1 MSAHSLPLRAG
12 VAVLRRLARSPD
24 ASTLILRGGLLMR
37 LWSGPVPR
45 PVEDLDFLARV
56 PFDARESVDRMERLL
71 RDDAGDGFTFGA
83 LRSEVI
89 WEETEFPGVR
99 LHVETL
105 LPGVESAFELRVDL
119 GFGDPMDP
127 PATWIDYASS
137 DGAPARILACRPETL
152 LAWKVHGLFERGK
165 GRFRPKDL
173 FDAYLLTRYAP
184 LEAELVPR
192 ALRLAFD
199 ARGDSLE
206 VMERLVSDEFG
217 RSPWSLEKWARYRA
231 SEPEGRPEHLAEVVT
246 AVAQALR
253 PVWEVA
259 RALPPS
265 RAEATRR
272 VSTTR

>member
-1 MSAHSLPLRAG
+1 MSAHTLPLRAG
-12 VAVLRRLARSPD
+12 IAVLRRLARSPD
-24 ASTLILRGGLLMR
+24 APELVLRGGLMMR
-37 LWSGPVPR
+37 RWSGPVPR
-45 PVEDLDFLARV
+45 PVEDLDFLAGF
-56 PFDARESVDRMERLL
+56 PFDTRESVDRMGRLL
-71 RDDAGDGFTFGA
+71 RDDTGDGFTFGA

-99 LHVETL
+99 VHVETQ
-105 LPGVESAFELRVDL
+105 LPGVQSPFELRIDL

-127 PATWIDYASS
+127 PPEWIDYESS
-137 DGAPARILACRPETL
+137 DAAPAHVLACRAETL
-152 LAWKVHGLFERGK
+152 FAWKVHGLFERGK

-173 FDAYLLTRYAP
+173 FDVYLLTRYAP
-184 LEAELVPR
+184 LDAALLPP

-199 ARGDSLE
+199 ARGDSLAL
-206 VMERLVSDEFG
+206 MERLVDNDFG

-231 SEPEGRPEHLAEVVT
+231 SEPEGRPEQLADVVT

-265 RAEATRR
+265 RPEVARR